1 MSNNIVKAE
10 TSYTLSSKIRDNEN
24 NENPHSCQN
33 IQRLIIINKTDNV
46 NEGII
51 ELIKVQKNLSYFEW
65 KDDFE
70 DEYDI
75 INVPYNEILLDIIN
89 HLILY
94 FQLLY
99 YQEYQEHKLF
109 EIFPIFHELKTTCGF
124 LEYLERVTLNRKTQK
139 YYRDIS

>member
-1 MSNNIVKAE
+1 M
-10 TSYTLSSKIRDNEN
+10 
-24 NENPHSCQN
+24 
-33 IQRLIIINKTDNV
+33 IIINKTDNV

-109 EIFPIFHELKTTCGF
+109 EIFPIFHELKTLKVYFGIF
-124 LEYLERVTLNRKTQK
+124 FYFFYLLFFILKRYFINA
-139 YYRDIS
+139 SFSPFF

>member
-1 MSNNIVKAE
+1 MFYGVNL
-10 TSYTLSSKIRDNEN
+10 TQ
-24 NENPHSCQN
+24 SCEFGELAKGTAPGLEYRPAN
-33 IQRLIIINKTDNV
+33 SGITKLKEYFQRLIIINKTDNV

-109 EIFPIFHELKTTCGF
+109 EIFPIFHELKTLKVYFGLADF
-124 LEYLERVTLNRKTQK
+124 LN
-139 YYRDIS
+139 I

>member
-1 MSNNIVKAE
+1 MFAVLNMLDHIDLLAVS
-10 TSYTLSSKIRDNEN
+10 D
-24 NENPHSCQN
+24 
-33 IQRLIIINKTDNV
+33 
-46 NEGII
+46 
-51 ELIKVQKNLSYFEW
+51 YFEW

-109 EIFPIFHELKTTCGF
+109 EIFPIFHELKTLKVYFGLADF
-124 LEYLERVTLNRKTQK
+124 LN
-139 YYRDIS
+139 I